1 MKPPHPWNTGILLLL
16 LLGLF
21 QAEEK
26 ENRAWRPS
34 MPPFAHLKERDSIKK
49 SSIIMSSLVMG
60 CVTLPNKYGPHGS
73 PSSAYG
79 INSQ

>member
-26 ENRAWRPS
+26 KTGLETLYAPFG
-34 MPPFAHLKERDSIKK
+34 PPEGK
-49 SSIIMSSLVMG
+49 G
-60 CVTLPNKYGPHGS
+60 
-73 PSSAYG
+73 
-79 INSQ
+79 